1 LSQVEEMDSA
11 SRAEKLAERLEKEM
25 EELRALIPDL
35 EDSRARVHEDLAKA
49 EVVRRHVARNPER
62 FSPHERENVFE
73 DIQSR
78 AMRQQKLETTLEAA
92 QERLRLLE
100 EVVQELRASEAEAQA
115 PSSSA
120 LEVYQAVE
128 AERLRIARD
137 LHDGPAQVLS
147 NLVLEAEILERLL
160 RRDPALLANELQEFK
175 NSVRNA
181 VADMR
186 RFMFELRPVSLDDL
200 GLIATMRRLTSEY
213 QDRTR
218 ITCRF
223 NVTGTEK
230 RLPADVEE
238 ALYWIIQEAL
248 TNVHRHAKARLV
260 EVNVDIQADA
270 VGLRVV
276 DDGAGFDPR
285 SYHHAGGRRKL
296 GVLGMKERAAAV
308 NGMLEVR
315 SQAGAGTEVVAS
327 FQL

>member
-1 LSQVEEMDSA
+1 VNRVEEMEPT
-11 SRAEKLAERLEKEM
+11 SRTERLVTRLEGEI
-25 EELRALIPDL
+25 EELRRLLPDVEEQL
-35 EDSRARVHEDLAKA
+35 ERAREDMSKA
-49 EVVRRHVARNPER
+49 EVVRRHMARNPEK

-73 DIQSR
+73 DVQSR
-78 AMRQQKLETTLEAA
+78 AMRQQQLETTLGAA

-100 EVVQELRASEAEAQA
+100 ALLQELQAAEEEQ
-115 PSSSA
+115 PRSSA

-181 VADMR
+181 VTDMR

-213 QDRTR
+213 QNRTG
-218 ITCRF
+218 IVCRF
-223 NVTGTEK
+223 NVTGEER
-230 RLPADVEE
+230 RLPAEIEE

-248 TNVHRHAKARLV
+248 TNVQRHSKARLV
-260 EVNVDIQADA
+260 EVNVDIQPAA

-276 DDGAGFDPR
+276 DDGTGFDPR
-285 SYHHAGGRRKL
+285 AYHKAGGRRKL

-308 NGMLEVR
+308 GGMLEVR
-315 SQAGAGTEVVAS
+315 SQPKQGTEVVAH
-327 FQL
+327 FNL

>member
-1 LSQVEEMDSA
+1 VREIEVDTA
-11 SRAEKLAERLEKEM
+11 GRVERLIHKLEREM
-25 EELRALIPDL
+25 AELEALIPQL
-35 EDSRARVHEDLAKA
+35 EESRTKTHDDLAKA

-73 DIQSR
+73 DIQTR

-92 QERLRLLE
+92 RERLRLLE
-100 EVVQELRASEAEAQA
+100 EVLQELRASEDEKLPAN
-115 PSSSA
+115 SSA

-137 LHDGPAQVLS
+137 LHDGPAQVFQ
-147 NLVLEAEILERLL
+147 NLVLEADIMERLL
-160 RRDPALLANELQEFK
+160 RRDPALLANELQDFK

-186 RFMFELRPVSLDDL
+186 RFMFELRPISLDDL

-213 QDRTR
+213 QDRSG

-230 RLPADVEE
+230 RLAPEIEE

-248 TNVHRHAKARLV
+248 TNVQRHAKARLV
-260 EVNVDIQADA
+260 EVNVDIQPEQVA
-270 VGLRVV
+270 LRVI
-276 DDGAGFDPR
+276 DDGVGFDPR
-285 SYHHAGGRRKL
+285 SYQQAAGRRKL
-296 GVLGMKERAAAV
+296 GVLGMKERSTAV
-308 NGMLEVR
+308 GGSLEVR
-315 SQAGAGTEVVAS
+315 SQPGSGTEVAAV
-327 FQL
+327 FPL